1 MLIIYQLQLTIT
13 KIRETSFVSQLFCLL
28 FTVISLKPLPWK
40 RENVGNC
47 LNTGNAGFTAM
58 RKGMKYARNLS
69 GQRPRADMPN
79 SLLQLDMPPQR
90 ML

>member
-1 MLIIYQLQLTIT
+1 MLITYQLQLIIT

-40 RENVGNC
+40 RENVGNY

-58 RKGMKYARNLS
+58 
-69 GQRPRADMPN
+69 
-79 SLLQLDMPPQR
+79 
-90 ML
+90 